1 MSRKSKIDP
10 VLKVELVEMYLR
22 DEIGIREAAKLAGLS
37 GNGTEPF
44 RKWIDIYQNEGPAGL
59 LEQKHN
65 KYYSQEIKLAA
76 VNDYLE
82 GKGSLQTIAA
92 RYGLRSKHPL
102 QNWIKAYNTHGEIKS
117 RESGGGSYMRKARQ
131 TTPEERLKIVQDCL
145 ANDRN
150 YGAMALK
157 YNCSYQQ
164 VRNWVLR
171 YEKMGS
177 AGLEDR
183 RGRRAGTQ
191 PARTPEEELRDKI
204 AELERRNRDLQMEND
219 LLKKVRELEMK
230 DRYL

>member
-10 VLKVELVEMYLR
+10 VLKVELVERYLR
-22 DEIGIREAAKLAGLS
+22 NEIGVMEAARLTGLS
-37 GNGTEPF
+37 SHKSF
-44 RKWIDIYQNEGPAGL
+44 SAWVSIYRNEGPDGL
-59 LEQKHN
+59 LDQDHN
-65 KYYSQEIKLAA
+65 KNYPKELKLAA
-76 VNDYLE
+76 VTAYKNGEGALE
-82 GKGSLQTIAA
+82 QLTE
-92 RYGLRSKHPL
+92 RFGLRSKQQL
-102 QNWIKAYNTHGEIKS
+102 REWLKEYNTHGEIKS
-117 RESGGGSYMRKARQ
+117 RGSGGGSYMRKARQ
-131 TTPEERLKIVQDCL
+131 TTPKERLEIVMDCL
-145 ANDRN
+145 ANDKN

-191 PARTPEEELRDKI
+191 LARTPEEELRDKI

-230 DRYL
+230 DRCL

>member
-10 VLKVELVEMYLR
+10 TEKVKIVERLLA
-22 DEIGIREAAKLAGLS
+22 DEISVSEATRLTDVDKASIQLWRNLYLA
-37 GNGTEPF
+37 
-44 RKWIDIYQNEGPAGL
+44 DGPTAL
-59 LEQKHN
+59 MAQRNN
-65 KYYSQEIKLAA
+65 KVYSQELKLQA
-76 VNDYLE
+76 VHEYLD
-82 GKGSLQTIAA
+82 GKSSQADIVQK
-92 RYGLRSKHPL
+92 YHLRSSRQL
-102 QNWIKAYNTHGEIKS
+102 RDWINVYTTHGEIKS
-117 RESGGGSYMRKARQ
+117 RGSGGGSYMRKARQ
-131 TTPEERLKIVQDCL
+131 TTPEERLEIVQDCL
-145 ANDRN
+145 ANDKN

-191 PARTPEEELRDKI
+191 PARTPEEEFRDKI

>member
-10 VLKVELVEMYLR
+10 VLKVELVERYLR
-22 DEIGIREAAKLAGLS
+22 NEIGVMEAARLAGLS
-37 GNGTEPF
+37 SHKSF
-44 RKWIDIYQNEGPAGL
+44 SAWVRLYRNEGPGGL
-59 LEQKHN
+59 LDQDHN
-65 KYYSQEIKLAA
+65 KNYPKELKLAA
-76 VNDYLE
+76 VTAYKNGEGTLE
-82 GKGSLQTIAA
+82 QLTERFGLQSKQQ
-92 RYGLRSKHPL
+92 LREWLKE
-102 QNWIKAYNTHGEIKS
+102 YNTHGEIKS
-117 RESGGGSYMRKARQ
+117 RGSGGGSHMRKARQ
-131 TTPEERLKIVQDCL
+131 TTPKERLEIVMDCL
-145 ANDRN
+145 ANDKN

-191 PARTPEEELRDKI
+191 LARTPEEELRDKI

>member
-10 VLKVELVEMYLR
+10 VLKVQLVEQYLK
-22 DEIGIREAAKLAGLS
+22 DEIGVREAGRLAGLS
-37 GNGTEPF
+37 GNGTDSF
-44 RKWIDIYQNEGPAGL
+44 QKWVAIYQNEGPSGL
-59 LEQKHN
+59 LNQVHN
-65 KYYSQEIKLAA
+65 KHYPLELKLSA
-76 VNDYLE
+76 VNDYLHGE
-82 GKGSLQTIAA
+82 GSLLEIMR
-92 RYGLRSKHPL
+92 RYRVRSKKVV
-102 QNWIKAYNTHGEIKS
+102 QDWIKQYNTHGEIS
-117 RESGGGSYMRKARQ
+117 ARTSGGGSYMRKARQ
-131 TTPEERLKIVQDCL
+131 TTPEERLEIVRECL
-145 ANDRN
+145 ANDKN

-171 YEKMGS
+171 YEKMGA

-204 AELERRNRDLQMEND
+204 AELESRNRDLQMEND
-219 LLKKVRELEMK
+219 LLKKVRELELK